1 MSSQDGLQDS
11 AILML
16 ALGEESAAEVFKHLS
31 PKEAQMVGEAMARI
45 RTTKKEKVE
54 EVIARFR
61 ADTEGQGMLVDDT
74 NKYIRTVL
82 TRALGEERGGLL
94 IDRILQGGDVSGI
107 ESLKWMDAASVGE
120 LIRGE
125 HPQIIASI
133 LVHLERDHA
142 SAILQ
147 QFSERTRNDV
157 MLRIATL
164 DGIQPNALRELNDVL
179 GRVLAGSDKLKKSKL
194 GGSKTAAE
202 ILNFMNGN
210 QDQVVIEAI
219 RETDP
224 DLAQKVIDQ
233 MFTFD
238 DLIKLEDSAIQLI
251 LREVQSDQL
260 VIALKSTEPSLREKI
275 FKNMSQRA
283 AETLRED
290 LESKGPVKISDVE
303 AQQKDILKIVRRLI
317 EEGQIALVTGT
328 EEGYV

>member
-1 MSSQDGLQDS
+1 VQRLSAKMAVVRSLSRDLVLEVLREFRNTTSNNAQVAFDTDS
-11 AILML
+11 FMQNML
-16 ALGEESAAEVFKHLS
+16 GKALGMEAASDLLGRLESA
-31 PKEAQMVGEAMARI
+31 
-45 RTTKKEKVE
+45 
-54 EVIARFR
+54 
-61 ADTEGQGMLVDDT
+61 VDM
-74 NKYIRTVL
+74 
-82 TRALGEERGGLL
+82 
-94 IDRILQGGDVSGI
+94 SGI
-107 ESLKWMDAASVGE
+107 ETLKRMEPDVLYE
-120 LIRGE
+120 IIKNE

-260 VIALKSTEPSLREKI
+260 VIALKSAEPALREKV

-290 LESKGPVKISDVE
+290 LDSKGPVKISDVE
-303 AQQKDILKIVRRLI
+303 VQQKDILKIVRRLI

>member
-1 MSSQDGLQDS
+1 
-11 AILML
+11 
-16 ALGEESAAEVFKHLS
+16 
-31 PKEAQMVGEAMARI
+31 
-45 RTTKKEKVE
+45 
-54 EVIARFR
+54 
-61 ADTEGQGMLVDDT
+61 
-74 NKYIRTVL
+74 
-82 TRALGEERGGLL
+82 
-94 IDRILQGGDVSGI
+94 
-107 ESLKWMDAASVGE
+107 
-120 LIRGE
+120 
-125 HPQIIASI
+125 
-133 LVHLERDHA
+133 
-142 SAILQ
+142 
-147 QFSERTRNDV
+147 
-157 MLRIATL
+157 
-164 DGIQPNALRELNDVL
+164 VL

-260 VIALKSTEPSLREKI
+260 VIALKSAEPALREKV

-290 LESKGPVKISDVE
+290 LDSKGPVKISDVE
-303 AQQKDILKIVRRLI
+303 VQQKDILKIVRRLI